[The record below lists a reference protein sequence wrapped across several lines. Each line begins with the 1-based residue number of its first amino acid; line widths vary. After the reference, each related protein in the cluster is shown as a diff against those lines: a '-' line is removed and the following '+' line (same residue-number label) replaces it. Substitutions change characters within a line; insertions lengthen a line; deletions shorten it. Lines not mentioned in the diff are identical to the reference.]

1 MAGITRRYTSLNQ
14 IVADEAFSNSLFRE
28 EDYNKAKETG
38 TDVDYLL
45 AMANT
50 KDNVAKTFDRTVYNK
65 LSDDDRFNY
74 FVHKNY
80 GEVGSK
86 QYNDTELYFNNQIEQ
101 IKKQEIYDNLS
112 GFDKTVNSV
121 GGLLASVGLQFV
133 GIVENLVDAAPAL
146 VGQIAGLFGDDATF
160 QASKEFVA
168 KDITGYSAAQQQL
181 NDYLNTYTFVDK
193 NWFTKGLN
201 DVLTGIT
208 RMTPMLV
215 GNLLAPVTGGISAGI
230 GNFMYYSS
238 LYGSSAEELYS
249 KNIDASWFDSL
260 IYTGGNVGLEALT
273 EWTSAKLFGGSWFDP
288 VNPSLQKGSL
298 SKFGKDLWH
307 DMWTESVEEAVSE
320 IFGGMLYQKYIDPQ
334 KETSLQDILYAAII
348 GGITGGILSGG
359 KAVFG
364 TTRYAVYNGNIVDV
378 KSLTEE
384 QLKSA
389 KKLGF
394 GKSYELDSRITETTQ
409 TLDKTNNVS
418 NLQAKYKTLSLDQIK
433 SEHADEY
440 KKAVDKDAELNKN
453 KSTVVLGLAQF
464 LSTIGEENFVKAVD
478 TLKTYSQQVEE
489 MVTNFINHT
498 DTYNKTA
505 SAIFSEANPGK
516 SFTPTAVPTNSE
528 QLLAKTLREAF
539 PKMKVVFGEFGSEDG
554 LSVSSING
562 TEGWLFIES
571 GLVDSK
577 GFDSVLGESI
587 RNELSREILDDLADL
602 TPEHADALATLITSK
617 ATKYDDLTE
626 QEKTD
631 VAKIICF
638 DPVSNRRIFQRDNK
652 VHSKIFKSLSDKA
665 EYVKRF
671 GRQTKANIIRYH
683 DLLEIRNTFFNSIA
697 KTISNS
703 EDVAFVEDEYAL
715 LADEIKTK
723 IIDKTIETRLNRY
736 VKLTGLNQS
745 KETIMRKEAYTE
757 LSDARKSQE
766 GDFDFTRLYDKSYYK
781 DEYVN
786 SLTQNTTDFK
796 MALDDHLKNT
806 YETSFSTRP
815 TYIKMLK
822 DNLSEETT
830 REAANGLLTK
840 EFLESNPDYE
850 TLQNQVVEQ
859 LWFMMV
865 FGTQDPK
872 ADSITLTENQIK
884 GAGKLKFIISE
895 VADGKRI
902 LSEEQRRED
911 GESSGEQTRR
921 LAPNT
926 AEYENKLLETAALR
940 VQTEDSLD
948 EHQQKLKSDYKQ
960 KYNLDLKFFKGN
972 ISYRGQV
979 LDNANGLVSD
989 NTVYLKYD
997 GTLTDAEIDYVL
1009 EHEAT
1014 HKMFAAD
1021 EKAFE
1026 EIKSV
1031 IEDYVDRQEYNEAF
1045 KHYASDEMYGKIY
1058 DHDIDAI
1065 KEELINDIIVGEV
1078 TLSYSDVNEVNKKI
1092 EQFKERST
1100 LKLSGKIDSG
1110 VKFSIDDSF
1119 WDEFSLS
1126 ELDYLLSDTPYVKST
1141 VESVSQED
1149 VLDNNRFIKRDNT
1162 LIKQEVVTE
1171 LGFNLITETTA
1182 SWTQDRLNR
1191 LINEYGSVGNPN
1203 YARAYATFIDPKD
1216 FIRLTTF
1223 SDEDA
1228 VRISREND
1236 NRPTLTN
1243 ENIKKEPQTP
1253 YLVLDSET
1261 MQVVMHEG
1269 RHRFEALSRQGI
1281 DRVPVVINFV
1291 GDSFD
1296 RFNANK
1302 IYNRIIVTPQNFD
1315 GKVRRNFN
1323 TTLYE
1328 VIPLNEAN
1336 RANLEKKFIKE
1347 SPLYKA
1353 GVRFSISKQNEQEL
1367 KNIQNRAKAKTG
1379 KEIADAIIGI
1389 VKTMP
1394 MKMSEAQGFET
1405 PYMYRSIEDL
1415 AGTLDSNSLLF
1426 HKIND
1431 KNWAEL
1437 YGALHNSVDPD
1448 SRQALILLEAYLR
1461 IADQTNTRSKGY
1473 KPLDDKTRFSEQSKN
1488 EIMALYQSSASLTG
1502 QHLSAISK
1510 MVSDKTSFS
1519 ELKQRFEEDGFTM
1532 SVPDKVVQ
1540 QYVPEVKDK
1549 KSFEKEI
1556 NKQIDDITEQI
1567 ENGDDLDKAVLNQ
1580 ELSKLIDKKYVILN
1594 ESNEAIIDWVLS
1606 NEDVPTVAAKIQQD
1620 VFKQFVAT
1628 AELAEKTEGKK
1639 ALTILVDEK
1648 TGLPKP
1654 FPKTTQYVQKAVKGL
1669 KSFRM
1674 WAMLTS
1680 PVSWVRNWV
1689 GNAGMTAL
1697 DKATNQFEKFL
1708 TNRQPKV
1715 DIASLEKQQKALQN
1729 KKDLTPAEQ
1738 AKLAELNAQITRA
1751 YDFKFVET
1759 TASKE
1764 LKQQIAE
1771 EYASVFQ
1778 QILNGE
1784 DVSKYEGSAE
1794 KAGAI
1799 ARAERDIT
1807 RKSENANFVQKVW
1820 AACQSMTDWGLN
1832 TGAFGDNAV
1841 VLNSLVRNFAN
1852 MVESNKP
1859 YLIKS
1864 LTTEYGKDG
1873 AGMSD
1878 ARKALVEKALK
1889 SKDSM
1894 DIINA
1899 MSKADVELFMDS
1911 CKQRT
1916 FEQYFKNSNWLSK
1929 WASNLSQKHPI
1940 AASLTS
1946 LVLPFPKVAANVLTM
1961 AYKYSPLGFI
1971 SALRQWS
1978 VVKQMDAEG
1987 YKGYRDA
1994 FARAKLNRTTA
2005 QATVGTMM
2013 CIAGLILA
2021 SLGAIDIEEDDYMG
2035 PSLHIGDLR
2044 ISLSDLAPS
2053 MTTLSVGAGMMWA
2066 WKNDKSA
2073 VLTALDVLYDNTL
2086 LGNIE
2091 NVFKYGSPDKY
2102 IENLSINYVSQYVPA
2117 MLKLFTKIT
2126 TNQEMIDKSG
2136 TYFEKLWKTFGSGI
2150 PGIAHVLPK
2159 RVNPY
2164 TGEFLTSTGSQNVFF
2179 NFIEAISPLDFE
2191 TTIKSPT
2198 QKEAER
2204 LNTKTTGL
2212 SGTFKINNTEY
2223 VVDKVTYSK
2232 YRADYIQTSFEQILS
2247 GKQKVTVED
2256 DNGKRI
2262 TTTYDKLNDKQKK
2275 NVIDRLYTDATNI
2288 TKIKWWTDLGN
2299 KYVVTN
2305 EDQFKQYRK
2314 LFDTRNIVYKKTWNK
2329 SKFMER

>member
-50 KDNVAKTFDRTVYNK
+50 KDNVAETFDRTVYDR

-121 GGLLASVGLQFV
+121 GGLLANVGLQFV

-260 IYTGGNVGLEALT
+260 IYTGGTVGLEALT

-394 GKSYELDSRITETTQ
+394 GKSYELDSRITETIQ
-409 TLDKTNNVS
+409 TLDKINNVS

-433 SEHADEY
+433 SQHADEY

-464 LSTIGEENFVKAVD
+464 LSTIGEENFVKAID

-505 SAIFSEANPGK
+505 SAVFSEVNPGK
-516 SFTPTAVPTNSE
+516 SFTPTAIPTNSE

-539 PKMKVVFGEFGSEDG
+539 PKMKVVFGQFGSEDG
-554 LSVSSING
+554 LSVSSVNG

-587 RNELSREILDDLADL
+587 RNELAREILDDLADL
-602 TPEHADALATLITSK
+602 TPEHADALATLITGK
-617 ATKYDDLTE
+617 ATKYDDLTQ
-626 QEKTD
+626 QEKTNI
-631 VAKIICF
+631 AKIICF

-652 VHSKIFKSLSDKA
+652 VHSKIFKSLSNKA

-671 GRQTKANIIRYH
+671 GRQTKANKIRYH
-683 DLLEIRNTFFNSIA
+683 DLLEIRNTFFDSIA

-736 VKLTGLNQS
+736 VKLTALNQS
-745 KETIMRKEAYTE
+745 KETIMRKEAYIE

-806 YETSFSTRP
+806 YETNFSTRP
-815 TYIKMLK
+815 TYIKLLK
-822 DNLSEETT
+822 DNLSEETL
-830 REAANGLLTK
+830 RKAANVLLTK

-850 TLQNQVVEQ
+850 TLQNQVAEQ
-859 LWFMMV
+859 LWFLMV

-895 VADGKRI
+895 VTDGKRI

-911 GESSGEQTRR
+911 GESSGEQTKR

-926 AEYENKLLETAALR
+926 AKYENKLLETAALR

-948 EHQQKLKSDYKQ
+948 EHQRKLKNDYKQ
-960 KYNLDLKFFKGN
+960 KYNLDLKFFIGN

-997 GTLTDAEIDYVL
+997 GTLTDTEIDYVL

-1031 IEDYVDRQEYNEAF
+1031 IEDYVDRQEYNETF
-1045 KHYASDEMYGKIY
+1045 RHYASDEMYGKIY

-1078 TLSYSDVNEVNKKI
+1078 TLSYSAVNEVNKKI

-1100 LKLSGKIDSG
+1100 SKLSGKIERG
-1110 VKFSIDDSF
+1110 IKFSINKDTKNIVNSTKATSPKQIADSITSLVANSPIAYSESKGF
-1119 WDEFSLS
+1119 EGAEMEYTKVAQSMIDENFSLFRKVTQKNYQQIRD
-1126 ELDYLLSDTPYVKST
+1126 EIANTNLPYTEQALLIFDRALFTYAEDSSRFDAETQEKIKNQARQKQTISAQWQGLQSRRFADKTSLTEVKNKFA
-1141 VESVSQED
+1141 E
-1149 VLDNNRFIKRDNT
+1149 
-1162 LIKQEVVTE
+1162 
-1171 LGFNLITETTA
+1171 
-1182 SWTQDRLNR
+1182 
-1191 LINEYGSVGNPN
+1191 
-1203 YARAYATFIDPKD
+1203 
-1216 FIRLTTF
+1216 
-1223 SDEDA
+1223 
-1228 VRISREND
+1228 
-1236 NRPTLTN
+1236 
-1243 ENIKKEPQTP
+1243 
-1253 YLVLDSET
+1253 
-1261 MQVVMHEG
+1261 
-1269 RHRFEALSRQGI
+1269 QGI
-1281 DRVPVVINFV
+1281 DV
-1291 GDSFD
+1291 
-1296 RFNANK
+1296 
-1302 IYNRIIVTPQNFD
+1302 
-1315 GKVRRNFN
+1315 
-1323 TTLYE
+1323 
-1328 VIPLNEAN
+1328 
-1336 RANLEKKFIKE
+1336 
-1347 SPLYKA
+1347 
-1353 GVRFSISKQNEQEL
+1353 SISDEM
-1367 KNIQNRAKAKTG
+1367 IAK
-1379 KEIADAIIGI
+1379 
-1389 VKTMP
+1389 
-1394 MKMSEAQGFET
+1394 
-1405 PYMYRSIEDL
+1405 
-1415 AGTLDSNSLLF
+1415 
-1426 HKIND
+1426 
-1431 KNWAEL
+1431 
-1437 YGALHNSVDPD
+1437 
-1448 SRQALILLEAYLR
+1448 
-1461 IADQTNTRSKGY
+1461 
-1473 KPLDDKTRFSEQSKN
+1473 
-1488 EIMALYQSSASLTG
+1488 
-1502 QHLSAISK
+1502 
-1510 MVSDKTSFS
+1510 
-1519 ELKQRFEEDGFTM
+1519 
-1532 SVPDKVVQ
+1532 
-1540 QYVPEVKDK
+1540 YVPEMKNKKEFVAQIDK
-1549 KSFEKEI
+1549 NISEIEQKIEKANDDLEKAAL
-1556 NKQIDDITEQI
+1556 NKQLKDETDKRIVIEKGTNEEILDWAIT
-1567 ENGDDLDKAVLNQ
+1567 
-1580 ELSKLIDKKYVILN
+1580 
-1594 ESNEAIIDWVLS
+1594 
-1606 NEDVPTVAAKIQQD
+1606 NEDIVSRASKIQRD
-1620 VFKQFVAT
+1620 VFEQMVET

-1654 FPKTTQYVQKAVKGL
+1654 FPKTTQFVQKAVKGL

-1708 TNRQPKV
+1708 TNRQSKV
-1715 DIASLEKQQKALQN
+1715 DIASLEKQQKVLQN
-1729 KKDLTPAEQ
+1729 KKDLTPTEQ
-1738 AKLAELNAQITRA
+1738 AKLADLNAQITRA

-1764 LKQQIAE
+1764 LKQQIAK
-1771 EYASVFQ
+1771 EYEAVFK

-1832 TGAFGDNAV
+1832 TGVFGDNAV

-1864 LTTEYGKDG
+1864 LTAEYGKDG
-1873 AGMSD
+1873 SGMSD
-1878 ARKALVEKALK
+1878 ARKVLVEKALK
-1889 SKDSM
+1889 TKDSM

-1916 FEQYFKNSNWLSK
+1916 FEQYFKNTNWLSK

-2035 PSLHIGDLR
+2035 PSLRIGDLR

-2066 WKNDKSA
+2066 WKNDKSGA
-2073 VLTALDVLYDNTL
+2073 LTALDVLYDNTL

-2117 MLKLFTKIT
+2117 MLKLFAKIT

-2150 PGIAHVLPK
+2150 PGIAHALPK

-2164 TGEFLTSTGSQNVFF
+2164 TGEFLTNTGSQNVFF
-2179 NFIEAISPLDFE
+2179 NFIEALSPLDFE
-2191 TTIKSPT
+2191 TTVKSPT

-2204 LNTKTTGL
+2204 LNTKSTGL
-2212 SGTFKINNTEY
+2212 SGTFKVNDKEY
-2223 VVDKVTYSK
+2223 VIDKVSYSK
-2232 YRADYIQTSFEQILS
+2232 YRANYIQNNFEKILS

-2256 DNGKRI
+2256 EDGKRI
-2262 TTTYDKLNDKQKK
+2262 TTTYDKLTDKQKK
-2275 NVIDRLYTDATNI
+2275 NVIDRLYTEATSI
-2288 TKIKWWTDLGN
+2288 TKIQWWIDQGN

-2305 EDQFKQYRK
+2305 EDLYRQYRS
-2314 LFDTRNIVYKKTWNK
+2314 LFNNTNIIYRKTWTK
-2329 SKFMER
+2329 SKFVES